1 MPEPQNDDRRQA
13 AGDFLCRVHADLRSS
28 IAILRR
34 QLDDTLAG
42 HAPADPPK
50 PDLRA
55 QLALGCLRMCDL
67 LSDHHLHEDADFGH
81 LERHFP
87 NLVPAIRRLREE
99 HVAVAGLLDELREL
113 LRRFSAGEVGAEVI
127 RDEFVRLGSGLE
139 EHFAYEEEQ
148 LVPVLNGEP
157 TGPRSPSRRAE

>member
-1 MPEPQNDDRRQA
+1 MTEPQNDDRRRA

-28 IAILRR
+28 ISVLRQ

-42 HAPADPPK
+42 RPAADPPK

-67 LSDHHLHEDADFGH
+67 LSDHHLHEDEDFGH

-87 NLVPAIRRLREE
+87 QLVPAVRRLRDE
-99 HVAVAGLLDELREL
+99 HEAVARSLDELREL
-113 LRRFSAGEVGAEVI
+113 LGRFAAGEVGAEVV
-127 RDEFVRLGSGLE
+127 RDEFARLSTGLE
-139 EHFAYEEEQ
+139 DHFAYEEEQ
-148 LVPVLNGEP
+148 LVPLLNAV
-157 TGPRSPSRRAE
+157 S